1 MEDNNIMN
9 NEEVTFEVVNDIPEE
24 IVAET
29 KASDKAAVIGLLAL
43 AGVGGYYIGKKV
55 GKWIMAKYEAKKAQR
70 FHRMEEET
78 EDNVIDM
85 DVVSEDETTEE

>member
-9 NEEVTFEVVNDIPEE
+9 NEEVIEVVNDIPEE

-29 KASDKAAVIGLLAL
+29 KASDKTVVIGLLAL

-55 GKWIMAKYEAKKAQR
+55 GKWIMAKKEQR
-70 FHRMEEET
+70 IRRMEEE
-78 EDNVIDM
+78 DKYNVVDM

>member
-9 NEEVTFEVVNDIPEE
+9 NEEVIEVVNDIPEE

-78 EDNVIDM
+78 ESNVIDM

>member
-9 NEEVTFEVVNDIPEE
+9 NEEVIEVVNDIPEE

-29 KASDKAAVIGLLAL
+29 KASDKAVVIGLLAL

-55 GKWIMAKYEAKKAQR
+55 GKWIMAKYEAKKEQR
-70 FHRMEEET
+70 THRMEEE
-78 EDNVIDM
+78 DKYNVVDM

>member
-1 MEDNNIMN
+1 MKDNNIMN
-9 NEEVTFEVVNDIPEE
+9 NEEVIEVVNDIPEE

-55 GKWIMAKYEAKKAQR
+55 GKWIVAKYEAKKEQR
-70 FHRMEEET
+70 FRRMEEET
-78 EDNVIDM
+78 ENNVIDM

>member
-9 NEEVTFEVVNDIPEE
+9 NEEVIEVVNDIPEE

-43 AGVGGYYIGKKV
+43 AGVGGYYICKKV
-55 GKWIMAKYEAKKAQR
+55 GKWIMAKHEAKKDQR
-70 FHRMEEET
+70 IHRMED
-78 EDNVIDM
+78 EDKHNVIDM

>member
-9 NEEVTFEVVNDIPEE
+9 NEEVIEVVNDIPEE

-78 EDNVIDM
+78 EYNVIDM

>member
-9 NEEVTFEVVNDIPEE
+9 NEEVIEVVNDIPEE
-24 IVAET
+24 IVTET

-43 AGVGGYYIGKKV
+43 AGVGVYCISKKV
-55 GKWIMAKYEAKKAQR
+55 GKWITAKKAQR

>member
-9 NEEVTFEVVNDIPEE
+9 NEEVIEVVNDIPEE

-55 GKWIMAKYEAKKAQR
+55 GKWIMAKYEAKKAER
-70 FHRMEEET
+70 FHRMEEEI
-78 EDNVIDM
+78 EDNVFDM

>member
-9 NEEVTFEVVNDIPEE
+9 NEEVIEVINDIPEE

-55 GKWIMAKYEAKKAQR
+55 GKWIMAKYEAKKEQR
-70 FHRMEEET
+70 IHRMEEET
-78 EDNVIDM
+78 EYNVFDK